1 MNRKKSN
8 YQAFV
13 RPSVRGRL
21 NCTSGRNR
29 PSRGNSRGK
38 TRRRTPLG
46 TVAGPGQTD
55 GLARCRRLCLRHPG
69 CLSLRPPVGGCR
81 YCSSASSP
89 ATAGSCGIAARSI
102 RCRRGCLGRRRRR
115 RRLRASNWAHCC
127 HCCCSRSMFF
137 FCSAG
142 VRGGSGG
149 CWLVVGHFF
158 YQI

>member
-1 MNRKKSN
+1 M
-8 YQAFV
+8 
-13 RPSVRGRL
+13 RGRL
-21 NCTSGRNR
+21 SCTSDRNR

-38 TRRRTPLG
+38 TRRCTPLG
-46 TVAGPGQTD
+46 TGAGPGRTGD
-55 GLARCRRLCLRHPG
+55 LARCRRLCLRHPG
-69 CLSLRPPVGGCR
+69 DLSLRLPVGGCR
-81 YCSSASSP
+81 SCSSASSP
-89 ATAGSCGIAARSI
+89 ATAGSCVTDDRSS
-102 RCRRGCLGRRRRR
+102 RCRWGCFGRHRRR
-115 RRLRASNWAHCC
+115 RRLHASDWARCC